1 MEPPTS
7 YVCCEQI
14 QKSLNHVLEW
24 QIHGPQMGIMSDT
37 TSDRYNMGL
46 PSEYHACHCHYK
58 PTARYQRSGTTMG
71 FGMSTTNFSTG
82 LLNVCATTLASS
94 TMIQTATYYYS

>member
-7 YVCCEQI
+7 YVFEQI
-14 QKSLNHVLEW
+14 QTSLNHVLEW
-24 QIHGPQMGIMSDT
+24 QIHGAQMGIMSD

-46 PSEYHACHCHYK
+46 PSEYHAFHCHYK

-82 LLNVCATTLASS
+82 LLNLRATTLVVLVWFRQLP
-94 TMIQTATYYYS
+94 TTTHDQ